1 MFIIYKNNAS
11 NGQQNNGQIFL
22 FLRAMNHCEYE
33 FEPSIA
39 MENDIESF
47 PINSILKIQIIKMY
61 HLMLHP
67 FMSINVEGFLISLIS
82 GKCCMVQLVACLHKF
97 KLEINNYQGPHR
109 YGISMQVILL
119 FDFPYLLWCSDQV
132 WNQDIKSEI
141 NPVLNPRA
149 AVPEGS
155 LIGIPGILC
164 LTVFSFVSFEL

>member
-1 MFIIYKNNAS
+1 
-11 NGQQNNGQIFL
+11 
-22 FLRAMNHCEYE
+22 MNHCEYE
-33 FEPSIA
+33 FEP
-39 MENDIESF
+39 F
-47 PINSILKIQIIKMY
+47 PINAILKIQIIKMY

-109 YGISMQVILL
+109 YGIFMQVILL
-119 FDFPYLLWCSDQV
+119 FDFPYFLWCSDLV

-141 NPVLNPRA
+141 NPVLNTRA
-149 AVPEGS
+149 APEGS

>member
-1 MFIIYKNNAS
+1 
-11 NGQQNNGQIFL
+11 
-22 FLRAMNHCEYE
+22 MNHCEYE

-39 MENDIESF
+39 MENDMESF
-47 PINSILKIQIIKMY
+47 PINVILKIQVIKMY
-61 HLMLHP
+61 HLMPHP
-67 FMSINVEGFLISLIS
+67 FMSINVEGFFISLIS

-109 YGISMQVILL
+109 YDIFVQVILL
-119 FDFPYLLWCSDQV
+119 FDLFLWCSDLM

-149 AVPEGS
+149 AGPEGS

-164 LTVFSFVSFEL
+164 LTVFSLVSFNL